1 MSWCPEEDRL
11 LIEAFSFSDQ
21 LVYVAYT
28 QLYERI
34 WLPEAESLC
43 ALLRDA
49 FPALPYAEASALAD
63 HLVQKIIQ
71 RGGRFPLSVARLARI
86 TLRLDRSTHGLILRA
101 IQRYCESTPRY
112 DI

>member
-11 LIEAFSFSDQ
+11 LVEAFSFSDQ
-21 LVYVAYT
+21 LVYVAHT
-28 QLYERI
+28 ELYERV
-34 WLPEAESLC
+34 WLPGAESLC

-49 FPALPYAEASALAD
+49 SPALPDAEASALAD

-86 TLRLDRSTHGLILRA
+86 TLRLDRSTHSLILRA
-101 IQRYCESTPRY
+101 IQRYCESTLRD